1 MLFMKI
7 QNLIDVLR
15 EFNKDAHIYFTINGV
30 KLDYE
35 TVQPVKHSDS
45 MIQLNLI
52 K

>member
-7 QNLIDVLR
+7 QNLMDVLS
-15 EFNKDAHIYFTINGV
+15 EFDKDAHIYFTINGA

-45 MIQLNLI
+45 INSGFSF
-52 K
+52 